1 MKRHLP
7 NGPTVKKRISTPN
20 NARKSMKNH
29 EKNNAHQVHEN
40 MNNQSIA
47 LSETINEKMNKM
59 NQSYNQS
66 VNQSTSPVIKKLKED
81 LKLAKSAIRTCP
93 ICSKGS
99 VYIL

>member
-1 MKRHLP
+1 MKRQVS

-20 NARKSMKNH
+20 NARKSISTH
-29 EKNNAHQVHEN
+29 EKNKTHQVHEN
-40 MNNQSIA
+40 IIDQSIE
-47 LSETINEKMNKM
+47 LSETINEKM

-66 VNQSTSPVIKKLKED
+66 VNQSTSPVIKKLKDD

-99 VYIL
+99 FNRL